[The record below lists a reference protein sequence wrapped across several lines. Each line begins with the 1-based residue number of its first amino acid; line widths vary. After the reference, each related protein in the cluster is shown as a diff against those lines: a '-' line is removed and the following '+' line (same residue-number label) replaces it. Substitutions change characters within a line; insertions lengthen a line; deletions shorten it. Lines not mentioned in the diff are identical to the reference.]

1 MILAGHET
9 TSSSL
14 TWCLWELS
22 KPQHAHILG
31 ELQAEIRDV
40 ALDHPSMEDLN
51 GLTYLD
57 AVVRENL
64 RINAPADTAT
74 RVPLQD
80 CAIPLS
86 EPFFDRKG
94 IQQSELR

>member
-9 TSSSL
+9 TSSSV

-22 KPQHAHILG
+22 KPCNALILE
-31 ELQAEIRDV
+31 ELQTEVLAVPTDQ
-40 ALDHPSMEDLN
+40 PSMEDLSA
-51 GLTYLD
+51 LPYLD

-74 RVPLQD
+74 RVAVQD
-80 CAIPLS
+80 CYIPLS
-86 EPFFDRKG
+86 EPFVDRRG
-94 IQQSELR
+94 VTHHELR